1 MYTIKLPYAQIV
13 AVVMALLI
21 YPSNVIA
28 SGSLMTYLEDHP
40 SAPEFILQ
48 DVYGKQH
55 ALSDYRGRVLV
66 VNFWAT
72 WCGPCRDEMPSMQR
86 AADWLAK
93 HDIPLIGIG
102 VGETRNRVMA
112 FLQDYPLRFPL
123 LLDTNSEAMKHWAAQ
138 TIPTTY
144 VVNAQ
149 GQVIYLAI
157 GMRKWDSPEILQM
170 ILALRKTK

>member
-1 MYTIKLPYAQIV
+1 MYILNLRYAQIV
-13 AVVMALLI
+13 AAVVALLI
-21 YPSNVIA
+21 YSSSVTA
-28 SGSLMTYLEDHP
+28 SGLMTYLEDHP

-72 WCGPCRDEMPSMQR
+72 WCGPCREEMPSMQR

-102 VGETRNRVMA
+102 VGETRNQVMA

-123 LLDTNSEAMKHWAAQ
+123 LLDTNNVAMKHWAAQ

-157 GMRKWDSPEILQM
+157 GMRKWDSQEILQR